1 MGIFGVVCATRM
13 SGKTTLAGT
22 LPGKTLLL
30 QAALLETASKAAV
43 RLGSKLGNEVTVKE
57 WSNLAEL
64 RELTSSTAHLS
75 QYDHIYIDGI
85 SAMTELLEVQP
96 DIAKVMNKNT
106 WDGFRLLGRQ
116 MTELLLGLKT
126 LSMNSKLNVL
136 CTMAMDATLDPNGN
150 VAALKPVAKG
160 NVTLAQIQKIC
171 PIVLTLVVGED
182 EDGKTIRHMV
192 TRNQGVY
199 PGRID
204 DILEEDN
211 AGTMPADL
219 SLLLEY
225 LDRGEIPYAA
235 QE

>member
-30 QAALLETASKAAV
+30 QASLLETASKAAI
-43 RLGSKLGNEVTVKE
+43 RLAAKKGNEIEVQE
-57 WSNLAEL
+57 WS
-64 RELTSSTAHLS
+64 SVS
-75 QYDHIYIDGI
+75 QLKAQSAPEAVKGFDNVYVDGI
-85 SAMTELLEVQP
+85 SAMTELLEIQP
-96 DIAKVMNKNT
+96 DIAKIMNKNV
-106 WDGFRLLGRQ
+106 WDGYRMLGRQ
-116 MTELLLGLKT
+116 MTDALLHLKM
-126 LSMNSKLNVL
+126 LSMNTDINVL

-150 VAALKPVAKG
+150 IAALKPVAKG

-171 PIVLTLVVGED
+171 PIVLTIHTTED
-182 EDGKTIRHMV
+182 EDGRTVRRLV
-192 TRNQGVY
+192 TRSNGVY

-211 AGTMPADL
+211 GGLIEADL
-219 SLLLEY
+219 SLLLKY
-225 LDRGEIPYAA
+225 LEEGAIPYEI